1 MTTKRE
7 HRTPPRA
14 AQAVVAGVEASAT
27 ARQNRLLRALSA
39 EEQKRL
45 LPHLEPI
52 SVTLM
57 QELAEAGHRPDHV
70 FFPET
75 AVLSMLRCL
84 RDGTRIDAG
93 TVGCEGMAG
102 LDAFGGLD
110 WTPMPIVARVPGSCQ
125 RIAVATLQ
133 ALLPELP
140 TLTTLLDRY
149 TLAFMDQ
156 LGQTLACNS
165 LHSIEQR
172 CARWLLTAH
181 DCVGSDEFHLT
192 HETLAQ
198 MLAVRRAGVTVA
210 AISFQRAGLL
220 TYSRGRVTILD
231 RAGLERVACEC
242 HEVAG
247 ARMERF
253 LDLPSAG

>member
-1 MTTKRE
+1 MSARRE

-14 AQAVVAGVEASAT
+14 TPAFTGVVEDADAMPP
-27 ARQNRLLRALSA
+27 NRLLRALPA
-39 EEQKRL
+39 DEQERL
-45 LPHLEPI
+45 RPHLEQI

-57 QELAEAGHRPDHV
+57 QVLADAGEPPEHV

-93 TVGCEGMAG
+93 TVGREGMAG
-102 LDAFGGLD
+102 LDALGGLD
-110 WTPMPIVARVPGSCQ
+110 WMPMPVVVRVPGSC
-125 RIAVATLQ
+125 RRVAVGTLQ

-140 TLTTLLDRY
+140 VLTALLGRY
-149 TLAFMDQ
+149 ALAFMDQ

-181 DCVGSDEFHLT
+181 DCVGADEFHLT
-192 HETLAQ
+192 HDTLAQ
-198 MLAVRRAGVTVA
+198 MLAVRRAGVTVT
-210 AISFQRAGLL
+210 AIALQRAGLL

-242 HEVAG
+242 HEVA
-247 ARMERF
+247 ATRIERF
-253 LDLPSAG
+253 LGNAAG